1 MTDDNQLY
9 ELSRRKVLA
18 GLGTVGAAS
27 AAAGLGT
34 SALFSDT
41 ESFEDNTLTAGSL
54 DLKVD
59 WEEHYSYPQVYGFDD
74 PASGL
79 DVTRTEPEDTSSY
92 TTLPAP
98 ENPMLWVHEED
109 LDAYMDNTAIE
120 AFPDP
125 DDDGVQESFDMGDVG
140 SFCDDGADTPS
151 DLDPVESF
159 RTNNDDTMENEERTP
174 LVNLNDVK
182 PGDFGE
188 LTLSFHL
195 CDNDGYVWIQGDL
208 VGVSENGITEP
219 ESDAAGEDAPDDD
232 TVELL
237 DEVQTALWYDGDCD
251 NVFEA
256 GGGQSTGGE
265 SADVVIVLD
274 RSGSMSG
281 SAITEA
287 TNGANTLIDALGPDD
302 QVSVVSF
309 ADGVTLDQG
318 LTMNHNAAQT
328 AVNNISTGG
337 GTNMEA
343 GVQQAHEELYQDD
356 EFGSAYGESG
366 NARPNARKIVVFLS
380 DGVANEDSGVG
391 DSNDSPTEEATDL
404 KNEGAEVFTIAYGS
418 GAATQTLDDVATDPP
433 DGPEDQ
439 YAFIADESEIEATFQ
454 EIGGTVGTGGEEAF
468 FRGTLREALSELT
481 DGEGIP
487 LDGDLETEERA
498 CYPALQTSCVGF
510 AWWVPT
516 EVGNEIQ
523 SDSVQ
528 FDIGFYA
535 EQCRNNDG
543 SGPATNATGP

>member
-41 ESFEDNTLTAGSL
+41 ESFENNTLTAGSL

-59 WEEHYSYPQVYGFDD
+59 WEEHYSYPQVYGFED
-74 PASGL
+74 PAAGL
-79 DVTRTEPEDTSSY
+79 DVTRTEPDDTSSY

-98 ENPMLWVHEED
+98 ENPMVWVHEED

-120 AFPDP
+120 AYPDT
-125 DDDGVQESFDMGDVG
+125 DDDGVQDSFNNGDVG
-140 SFCDDGADTPS
+140 SFCEDGADTPT
-151 DLDPVESF
+151 DLDPTDGF
-159 RTNNDDTMENEERTP
+159 RTDNDDTMENEERTP

-195 CDNDGYVWIQGDL
+195 CDNDGYVWMQGDL
-208 VGVSENGITEP
+208 VGADENGTTEP
-219 ESDAAGEDAPDDD
+219 ESDAAGEDSG

-265 SADVVIVLD
+265 SADVVIVMD
-274 RSGSMSG
+274 TSGSMGG
-281 SAITEA
+281 SPLTEA

-302 QVSVVSF
+302 QVSLVSF
-309 ADGVTLDQG
+309 DDTASLDQG
-318 LTMNHNAAQT
+318 LTTDHQAVQS
-328 AVNNISTGG
+328 AVNGLSAGG
-337 GTNMEA
+337 GTSMEA
-343 GVQQAHEELYQDD
+343 GVQQAHEELFNDD
-356 EFGSAYGESG
+356 EFSNNYTQSG
-366 NARPNARKIVVFLS
+366 NARSNARKFVVFLS
-380 DGVANEDSGVG
+380 DGNANEDSGVG
-391 DSNDSPTEEATDL
+391 DANDSPVEEATDL
-404 KNEGAEVFTIAYGS
+404 KNDGAEVFTIAYGG
-418 GAATQTLDDVATDPP
+418 GAADQTLDDVATDSN

-439 YAFIADESEIEATFQ
+439 YFFEADESEIEDTFQ
-454 EIGGTVGTGGEEAF
+454 SIGGTVGTGGEEAF
-468 FRGTLREALSELT
+468 FTGTLREALNELMS
-481 DGEGIP
+481 GNGIP

-498 CYPALQTSCVGF
+498 CYPAMQTSCVGF

-516 EVGNEIQ
+516 DVGNQIQ
-523 SDSVQ
+523 TDSVQ
-528 FDIGFYA
+528 FDVGFYA
-535 EQCRNNDG
+535 EQCRNNDP
-543 SGPATNATGP
+543 STTTTTNTTTT